1 MTDTAKLLDVAREE
15 LSSLWRDLDDARHRA
30 YRGQWSMGCDSLVE
44 RIKALTPL
52 VGPTPWDEVQIPLLE
67 DGIYQRVHAELGIEA
82 PVDMGK
88 VAEHRE
94 YLDRQAVVS

>member
-1 MTDTAKLLDVAREE
+1 MTDTTKLLEVAREE
-15 LSSLWRDLDDARHRA
+15 LVCLWHDLDEARRRA
-30 YRGQWSMGCDSLVE
+30 VRNRWSVACDDLVD

-52 VGPTPWDEVQIPLLE
+52 VGPTSWEEVQIRLLE
-67 DGIYQRVHAELGIEA
+67 DEVYQRVHAELGIEA

-88 VAEHRE
+88 VAEHRA

>member
-1 MTDTAKLLDVAREE
+1 MTDAAKLFDVAREE
-15 LSSLWRDLDDARHRA
+15 LSSLWRDLDAARRRA
-30 YRGQWSMGCDSLVE
+30 YRDQWSMDCDSLVE

-52 VGPTPWDEVQIPLLE
+52 VGHTPWDEVQIPLLE

-88 VAEHRE
+88 VAEHRA
-94 YLDRQAVVS
+94 YLDRQAAVS